1 MDEKSGR
8 VVPKTKT
15 SKKAFSPVGEEEY
28 RNLISKLTFYDFDAL
43 DVVDGVNLVVSFK
56 QSDIPRFCDVVEG
69 YCTLSAYSK
78 YENKLSAFIAC
89 IIDSIPDDQ
98 CYIVRYDDC
107 WTANDSVMPDLH
119 IALEHNNISNINK
132 AIVGK
137 KCSKLVSIF
146 VKSCLRYNSFIQ
158 IVFPR
163 SQVII
168 SPSDHL
174 DVFIAYHSDA
184 MGISLKQLLQK
195 ETYNMLQ
202 ASPSIF

>member
-15 SKKAFSPVGEEEY
+15 SKNAFSPVGEEEY

-56 QSDIPRFCDVVEG
+56 QSDIPRFCDVVED

>member
-1 MDEKSGR
+1 MKFRRKWKPGGHPRCSPQPYHR
-8 VVPKTKT
+8 YR
-15 SKKAFSPVGEEEY
+15 KK
-28 RNLISKLTFYDFDAL
+28 RLL
-43 DVVDGVNLVVSFK
+43 
-56 QSDIPRFCDVVEG
+56 
-69 YCTLSAYSK
+69 
-78 YENKLSAFIAC
+78 NKLSAFIAC